1 MTDDKPDGTPW
12 REDKTPKKE
21 KPLGFYG
28 NREIIGMVDSITE
41 TYMGNPMK
49 ELVLNDKKVVLIPEA
64 MLDEVITEKI
74 SDLTT
79 LRMSKSKK
87 TIQKVLAVLA
97 EDNVSVK
104 DVQYVLETVTESL
117 NESIKAAADKM
128 WDKDSKELTTLDI
141 DNKLK

>member
-1 MTDDKPDGTPW
+1 MPKDKV
-12 REDKTPKKE
+12 KKE
-21 KPLGFYG
+21 TKTKFGFYG

>member
-1 MTDDKPDGTPW
+1 MP
-12 REDKTPKKE
+12 EDKKE
-21 KPLGFYG
+21 EKFGFYG
-28 NREIIGMVDSITE
+28 NREVIGIVDSITK

-49 ELVLNDKKVVLIPEA
+49 ELVLNDKKVVFIPED
-64 MLDEVITEKI
+64 MLEEVITKEL

-97 EDNVSVK
+97 EDNVLMK
-104 DVQYVLETVTESL
+104 DIQYVLETVTESL
-117 NESIKAAADKM
+117 NESAKAAGDKM
-128 WDKDSKELTTLDI
+128 WGKDSYDLTTLDI